1 MIQDIDLARFQVF
14 DQEELN
20 NERTNVPLN
29 TIVNKKSHAQIKNTY
44 KTG

>member
-20 NERTNVPLN
+20 IDQNNFDYNQDDFFIYDE
-29 TIVNKKSHAQIKNTY
+29 
-44 KTG
+44 

>member
-20 NERTNVPLN
+20 NDQNNFDYNQDDFFIYDEQLE
-29 TIVNKKSHAQIKNTY
+29 
-44 KTG
+44 